1 MAGFPPISVRQPRP
15 FDLVDD
21 PVAVSGVGTGFE
33 GVFAARVRDGN
44 GNQLMQV
51 TINAGGTGV
60 WANYHTTLALGGIPA
75 TPQGTLEVFE
85 SSAKDGSDIN
95 KVIVPITFGVALIN
109 PYNGFTQDTVQTGDT
124 LSGMAQKWYGNPN
137 LFPRIFEANRDQIVN
152 PNLIFPGQVLR
163 IPQ

>member
-1 MAGFPPISVRQPRP
+1 MAGFPPISVRQPVA

-21 PVAVSGVGTGFE
+21 PVRVAGVGTGFE

-44 GNQLMQV
+44 GTQLVQV

-60 WANYHTTLALGGIPA
+60 WANYTASLNIGLVPS

-95 KVIVPITFGVALIN
+95 KVIVPITFGRALID
-109 PYNGFTQDTVQTGDT
+109 PYHGFTQDTVQAGAT
-124 LSGMAQKWYGNPN
+124 LSSLAQKWYGDAN
-137 LFPRIFEANRDQIVN
+137 LWPRLFEANRDQIVN
-152 PNLIFPGQVLR
+152 PNLIYVGQVLR